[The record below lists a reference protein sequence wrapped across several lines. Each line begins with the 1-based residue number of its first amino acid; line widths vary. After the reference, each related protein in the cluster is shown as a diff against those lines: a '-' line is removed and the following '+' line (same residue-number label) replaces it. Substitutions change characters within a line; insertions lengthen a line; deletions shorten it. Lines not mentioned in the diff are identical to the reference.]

1 MAETFKF
8 ELISPEK
15 VLISQDVA
23 EVIVPGL
30 EGDFTVLPRH
40 APLIATLRPGVLRIP
55 GMDGKLAAIYVR
67 GGLADVGPDRLSVL
81 AEQALPLTE
90 VSQALLAQEIKTAE
104 EDLADAQ
111 DEDKKRLAVDT
122 LERLRS
128 LSEALNLAA

>member
-8 ELISPEK
+8 ELVSPEK
-15 VLISQDVA
+15 VLVSADVA
-23 EVIVPGL
+23 EVIVPGS

-40 APLIATLRPGVLRIP
+40 APLIAMLRPGILRIP
-55 GMDGKLAAIYVR
+55 GMGGKMNEIFVR
-67 GGLADVGPDRLSVL
+67 GGLADVGSDRLTVI
-81 AEQALPLTE
+81 AEQAIPVTE
-90 VSQALLAQEIKTAE
+90 VDRELIAREIQDAE

-111 DEDKKRLAVDT
+111 DEDKKRQAQDN

>member
-15 VLISQDVA
+15 VLVSQDVA
-23 EVIVPGL
+23 EVIVPGS

-55 GMDGKLAAIYVR
+55 GLDGRLAAIYVR

-81 AEQALPLTE
+81 AEQAIPLNE
-90 VSQALLAQEIKTAE
+90 VDRALIAREIKTAE
-104 EDLADAQ
+104 DDLAEAQ
-111 DEDKKRLAVDT
+111 DEDNKRLAVDT

-128 LSEALNLAA
+128 LSDSLNLAA

>member
-8 ELISPEK
+8 ELVSPEK
-15 VLISQDVA
+15 VLVSADVA
-23 EVIVPGL
+23 EVIVPGS

-40 APLIATLRPGVLRIP
+40 APVIAMLRPGILRIP
-55 GMDGKLAAIYVR
+55 GMDGKMNEIYVR
-67 GGLADVGPDRLSVL
+67 GGVADASSDRLTVL
-81 AEQALPLTE
+81 AEQAMP
-90 VSQALLAQEIKTAE
+90 VADVNRALITQEIKDAE

-111 DEDKKRLAVDT
+111 DEDKKRQAEDA

>member
-1 MAETFKF
+1 MAETFRF

-23 EVIVPGL
+23 EVIVPGS

-55 GMDGKLAAIYVR
+55 GMDGRLAAIYVR
-67 GGLADVGPDRLSVL
+67 GGLADVGSDRLSVL
-81 AEQALPLTE
+81 AEQAIPLSE
-90 VSQALLAQEIKTAE
+90 VDRALIAQEIRNAE

-111 DEDKKRLAVDT
+111 DEDKKRLAEDT

-128 LSEALNLAA
+128 LSDALNLAA